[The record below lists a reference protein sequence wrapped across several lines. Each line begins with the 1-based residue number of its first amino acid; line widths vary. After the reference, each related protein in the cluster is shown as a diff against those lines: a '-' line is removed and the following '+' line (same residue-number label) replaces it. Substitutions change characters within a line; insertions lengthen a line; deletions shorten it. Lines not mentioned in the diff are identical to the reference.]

1 MANFS
6 LATSESWKDRETG
19 QRRERTD
26 WHQVVVYS
34 EPLANLAETALRK
47 GSRVYVEGQLLN
59 RKWKDQ
65 KGEERQT
72 NEVVL
77 SQTRG
82 VMIVWEDRKPTPEPD
97 EETPF

>member
-1 MANFS
+1 M
-6 LATSESWKDRETG
+6 DRSSIVKLMCKNYVIDVL
-19 QRRERTD
+19 RRERTD

-34 EPLANLAETALRK
+34 DPLANLVETALRK

-72 NEVVL
+72 
-77 SQTRG
+77 
-82 VMIVWEDRKPTPEPD
+82 I
-97 EETPF
+97 